1 MRFTKITASIG
12 PNCEE
17 KSVLTDMVRAGVNV
31 CRLNFSHDTGD
42 VQGAK
47 IDLIRSVSKKLN
59 IPVAVMVDI
68 QGPKHRIGDFK
79 TEEHYP
85 LKIGQKFI
93 LDNDEKPGDETRV
106 YLPDMDVMQ
115 SLSVGDRILLNDGKI
130 ELKVDAVFD
139 DKIETTV
146 VRGDEIWSRRGFNL
160 PDTEVDTDILTDKDK
175 KDLEYA
181 ITKNPDFIAL
191 SFVQRAEDVA
201 YVRDFINARTSHP
214 IKIIA
219 KIERPNAVDRITDI
233 AMAADGIMIARGDL
247 AVEVPFEQVPAISR
261 HIIRECRKLNR
272 PVIMATQMLSSMVH
286 SEFPTRAEIS
296 DVANAA
302 YLRAD
307 STMTS
312 EETTIGDKPVNVI
325 ETMNKILSYSD
336 KDTIENPYDWSRID
350 NIPEN
355 DWSRSVSSMAHLNKA
370 MAIVVFARD
379 TEITTQISCRRPD
392 IPIIAVCDEAVVANQ
407 LCLLRGV
414 FPVVD
419 TYLFGQR
426 DASTTVRQF
435 GIGIGKIVV
444 VDDDKISLTT
454 ID

>member
-17 KSVLTDMVRAGVNV
+17 KNILTDMVRAGVNV

-47 IDLIRSVSKKLN
+47 IDLIRTISKKLN
-59 IPVAVMVDI
+59 TPVAVMVDI

-79 TEEHYP
+79 TENHYP

-93 LDNDEKPGDETRV
+93 LDNDETPGDETRV
-106 YLPDMDVMQ
+106 YLPDIDVMQ

-219 KIERPNAVDRITDI
+219 KIERPNAVERITDI
-233 AMAADGIMIARGDL
+233 ATASDGIMIARGDL

-312 EETTIGDKPVNVI
+312 EETTIGDNPVNVI

-379 TEITTQISCRRPD
+379 TEIATQISCRRPD
-392 IPIIAVCDEAVVANQ
+392 IPIIAVCDEPVVANQ

-414 FPVVD
+414 FPIVD

>member
-93 LDNDEKPGDETRV
+93 LDNDEKPGDGTRV

-312 EETTIGDKPVNVI
+312 EETTIGDNPVNVI

>member
-17 KSVLTDMVRAGVNV
+17 KNILTDMVRAGVNV

-47 IDLIRSVSKKLN
+47 IDLIRGISKKLN

-79 TEEHYP
+79 TENHYP

-93 LDNDEKPGDETRV
+93 LDNDETPGDETRV
-106 YLPDMDVMQ
+106 YLPDIDVMQ

-219 KIERPNAVDRITDI
+219 KIERPNAVERITDI
-233 AMAADGIMIARGDL
+233 ATASDGIMIARGDL

-312 EETTIGDKPVNVI
+312 EETTIGDNPVNVI

-379 TEITTQISCRRPD
+379 TEIATQISCRRPD
-392 IPIIAVCDEAVVANQ
+392 IPIIAVCDEPVVANQ